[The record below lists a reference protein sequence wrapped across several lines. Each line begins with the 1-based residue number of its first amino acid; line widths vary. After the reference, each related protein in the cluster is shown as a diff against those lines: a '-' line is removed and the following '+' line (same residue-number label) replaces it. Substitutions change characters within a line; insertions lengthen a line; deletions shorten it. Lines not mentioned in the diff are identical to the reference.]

1 MQGDR
6 PFSDLNHGLSGW
18 LDDTEKSV
26 KSASSVAIR
35 DLKEASDDPTCIPH
49 LGDIALNLIE
59 EAFGEMLF
67 SIQWTRCGS
76 STSAIFVQ
84 HIAEKSALLNGVIK
98 RDVRMRQI
106 IKPV

>member
-35 DLKEASDDPTCIPH
+35 DLGLRKPATTR
-49 LGDIALNLIE
+49 L
-59 EAFGEMLF
+59 AFLV
-67 SIQWTRCGS
+67 W
-76 STSAIFVQ
+76 
-84 HIAEKSALLNGVIK
+84 VI
-98 RDVRMRQI
+98 
-106 IKPV
+106 